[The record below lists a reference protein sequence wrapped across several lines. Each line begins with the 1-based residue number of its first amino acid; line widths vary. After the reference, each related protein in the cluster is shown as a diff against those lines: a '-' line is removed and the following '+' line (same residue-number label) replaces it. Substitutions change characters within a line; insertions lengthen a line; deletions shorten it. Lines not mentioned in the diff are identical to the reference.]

1 MNPYKTRFF
10 RHYKNK
16 PYRYLGLVRHSETL
30 EEMALY
36 ETLYENKLG
45 RMWVRPK
52 EMFFEN
58 VVIEGQQKPRFEPV
72 QFTFKSFEHFTPELL
87 DVFHNIYR
95 NSFNR
100 DIDESKVFAKIQLHK
115 GFHILVVYEDEKAIG
130 IKVGYRLDQGRFYSW
145 LGGVVTDYQGLGIAS
160 ELMRLQHH
168 WCKEQGFKYIETR
181 SRNEFKQIMSLNL
194 AYGFEIVGTL
204 KDPKGLKILFEKSLS

>member
-36 ETLYENKLG
+36 ETLYENQLG

-58 VVIEGQQKPRFEPV
+58 VIIDGKQKARFQPV

-87 DVFHNIYR
+87 AQFEAIYR
-95 NSFNR
+95 DSFGK
-100 DIDESKVFAKIQLHK
+100 DIDEAKIFAKIQLQK
-115 GFHILVVYEDEKAIG
+115 GFHILVAYDHEQPIAV
-130 IKVGYRLDQGRFYSW
+130 KVGYKLDQRRFYSW
-145 LGGVVTDYQGLGIAS
+145 LGGVKKDYQGLGIAS
-160 ELMRLQHH
+160 ELMRLQHQ
-168 WCKEQGFKYIETR
+168 WCKDHGFKFVETR
-181 SRNEFKQIMSLNL
+181 SRNEFKQMMSLNL
-194 AYGFEIVGTL
+194 AHGFEIVGTL
-204 KDPKGLKILFEKSLS
+204 KDSKGLKILFEKAL

>member
-36 ETLYENKLG
+36 ETLYENQLG
-45 RMWVRPK
+45 RIWVRPK

-58 VVIEGQQKPRFEPV
+58 VIIEGKEKARFQPV
-72 QFTFKSFEHFTPELL
+72 QFSFKSFEQFTPELL
-87 DVFHNIYR
+87 AQMKSIYR
-95 NSFNR
+95 ESFAK
-100 DIDESKVFAKIQLHK
+100 DIDEAKIFAKIQLHK
-115 GFHILVVYEDEKAIG
+115 EFLILVASEHDQPIAF
-130 IKVGYRLDQGRFYSW
+130 KVGYRLDHKRFYSW
-145 LGGVVTDYQGLGIAS
+145 LGGVIKTYQGLGIAS
-160 ELMRLQHH
+160 ELMRLQHQ
-168 WCKEQGFKYIETR
+168 WCKEQGFKFIETR
-181 SRNEFKQIMSLNL
+181 SRNEFKQMMSLNL

-204 KDPKGLKILFEKSLS
+204 NDVKGLKILFEKSLT